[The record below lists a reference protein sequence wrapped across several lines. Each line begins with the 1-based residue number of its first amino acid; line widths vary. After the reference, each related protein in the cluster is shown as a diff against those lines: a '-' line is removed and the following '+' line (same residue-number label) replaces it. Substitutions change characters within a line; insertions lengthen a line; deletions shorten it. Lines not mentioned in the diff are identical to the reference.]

1 MIGGGATRGVVLRTI
16 ESMAI
21 DKSRGA
27 TSRRSAA
34 LPDPGADDALLLG
47 EQLCFA
53 IYSASLAMSRVYR
66 PLLAPLGLTYPQ
78 YIVMLALWE
87 CDGLSISELG
97 ERVALD
103 SGTLTPLLKRLQA
116 LGLIE
121 RTRSAADERQ
131 VLNTLTRRGAD
142 LRARAD
148 AVQEQVAYATQC
160 STRERQALTAAL
172 QQLRGALLEN
182 AGG

>member
-1 MIGGGATRGVVLRTI
+1 MIGGSAPSGIALRTI

-27 TSRRSAA
+27 ASRRSVP
-34 LPDPGADDALLLG
+34 LLDPGDDALLLG

-131 VLNTLTRRGAD
+131 VLITLTRRGAD

-172 QQLRGALLEN
+172 QQLRGALLEHA
-182 AGG
+182 AG

>member
-1 MIGGGATRGVVLRTI
+1 
-16 ESMAI
+16 MAI
-21 DKSRGA
+21 DRSRTA
-27 TSRRSAA
+27 ASRRAASA
-34 LPDPGADDALLLG
+34 PGPTAEDALLLG
-47 EQLCFA
+47 DQLCFA

-87 CDGLSISELG
+87 CDGLSIGELG

-116 LGLIE
+116 MGLIE

-131 VLNTLTRRGAD
+131 VLITLTRRGAD

-148 AVQEQVAYATQC
+148 AVQEQVASATEC
-160 STRERQALTAAL
+160 SLRERQGLTAAL
-172 QQLRGALLEN
+172 QQLREALLSN